1 MLFKKLYDFLFQATS
16 RLDMYAEELSNAV
29 KPDYKPHVIREGDKW
44 INDNKAR
51 RTGQCILPNIVDQIV
66 HTPQKYIYIK

>member
-1 MLFKKLYDFLFQATS
+1 
-16 RLDMYAEELSNAV
+16 MYAEELSNAV

>member
-1 MLFKKLYDFLFQATS
+1 
-16 RLDMYAEELSNAV
+16 MYAEELSNAV

-51 RTGQCILPNIVDQIV
+51 RTGQCFYQILLTKLFTLHKNISISN
-66 HTPQKYIYIK
+66 KCKKI